1 MHNLDLQ
8 VLETGR
14 QWSGL
19 HEVWLCTVLST
30 YGSSPRPPGAMMI
43 IRKEGSSC
51 GSLSG
56 GCVEEDFIRRIQQG
70 AFAAASQV
78 VRYGEGGLEPNL
90 ALPCGGVLDL
100 LVEKIEAGNRSGEY
114 FKQMSE
120 ALIAATALRKTI
132 KLPYPCRQLEYT
144 TYTSG
149 TTVKHQGETVTLT
162 LSTPPRLVICGLS
175 SVAVFCANFAVAL
188 GFETLVCEHRSETLD
203 NQAPLLN
210 PGVHLIK
217 QFPAKY
223 LEREGCHQGTA
234 ILSLTH
240 DPRIDDLSLMEAV
253 NLPAFYIGA
262 MGSKRNSLRRKE
274 RLRTFGD
281 VDTLQLKRIHA
292 PVGMDIGSKT
302 PSEIALSIMADI
314 VRHKNNRADAS
325 EPASRSARRE
335 ETHENRHTDYGRREK
350 QPVQGSRGRA

>member
-8 VLETGR
+8 VLKAGR
-14 QWSGL
+14 EWSGQ

-30 YGSSPRPPGAMMI
+30 YGSAPRPPGAMMI

-70 AFAAASQV
+70 AFTASSQV
-78 VRYGEGGLEPNL
+78 VRYGEGGLEPSL
-90 ALPCGGVLDL
+90 ALPCGGVLDI
-100 LVEKIEAGNRSGEY
+100 LVERIEAGIRSVEY
-114 FKQMSE
+114 FTQMSE

-132 KLPYPCRQLEYT
+132 RLPYPCQTLDYT
-144 TYTSG
+144 PYTSSTAVHLHG
-149 TTVKHQGETVTLT
+149 DMVTLT

-188 GFETLVCEHRSETLD
+188 GYETLVCEHRPETLR
-203 NQAPLLN
+203 NQARLLD
-210 PGVHLIK
+210 PGVRIIK
-217 QFPAKY
+217 QFPAAY

-240 DPRIDDLSLMEAV
+240 EPRIDDLSLMEAV
-253 NLPAFYIGA
+253 NLPAFYIGV

-274 RLRTFGD
+274 RLRTYGD
-281 VDTLQLKRIHA
+281 VDTLQLGRIHA

-302 PSEIALSIMADI
+302 PSEIALSIMADV
-314 VRHKNNRADAS
+314 VRHKNNRADSS
-325 EPASRSARRE
+325 EPACCSEKAEDEYEDCRID
-335 ETHENRHTDYGRREK
+335 HGRWEK
-350 QPVQGSRGRA
+350 QPVQSSRGRA